1 MDYNGK
7 KGGFKL
13 SKNSQRKYGWLYP
26 FIVLSC
32 FFVSF
37 SVSAYIF
44 MSSSNLVFSEN
55 EEELKSLNES
65 LSEKEAEITSLEFQ
79 LERYK
84 TLYEN
89 ELSKAEPYEITK

>member
-1 MDYNGK
+1 MDYNGRQ
-7 KGGFKL
+7 GGFRM
-13 SKNSQRKYGWLYP
+13 SKNSQRKFGWLYP
-26 FIVLSC
+26 FVVLSC

-37 SVSAYIF
+37 SFSAYIF
-44 MSSSNLVFSEN
+44 MNSSNLVFSKN

-65 LSEKEAEITSLEFQ
+65 LSEKEAEITGLKFQ